1 MKHFGIYSDSS
12 ELEQAYQNGDIINP
26 YVALVNGHL
35 DYDTQQPCH
44 LGEWSDNGQGTYTF
58 HINNT
63 GDTAWTNGVNIGQL
77 MGVYFNGG
85 QLNMNV
91 KLDSPLSEPNYW
103 TLTFE
108 GSDPSESPNNQ
119 FNEGS
124 QNTWTCDEVM
134 TSADSSTAQIHV
146 EWDGTDTFVFYQMA
160 QDAPA
165 LSMNTI
171 NPECSE

>member
-1 MKHFGIYSDSS
+1 MRHFGIYSDSS

-85 QLNMNV
+85 QLDMNV
-91 KLDSPLSEPNYW
+91 RLVSPLSEPNYW

-124 QNTWTCDEVM
+124 PDSWTSDVM
-134 TSADSSTAQIHV
+134 SEASYSNSTITV
-146 EWDGTDTFVFYQMA
+146 NWDGVDTFQLQA
-160 QDAPA
+160 CQDYP
-165 LSMNTI
+165 LSMHTI